1 VKRPILVGGLGLTAG
16 LYLLDSLNQWT
27 DELGAIALL
36 IATGT
41 GIWWKY
47 HHTQTS
53 SPPKFPVL
61 AAITPGTIEQALAEV
76 TRILQQLT
84 LEATDAAVTMSSS
97 LQVSLDTVRQNVDRI
112 SQNLSRK
119 TLTCAIVGGQSAGK
133 TSLLHALTTQWA
145 SSEETAYLL
154 TFQDTPPLF
163 VEEQDTTV
171 PSLVSQPALQPSDVI
186 LFVTTGD
193 LTDSE
198 YQVLASLKES
208 GQRFIVA
215 FNKQDQYLPEDRS
228 IVLHQIQK
236 RLQNLGVSTRD
247 VLAIATQPSEIK
259 VRHHQVNGSF
269 QEWIETPTPD
279 LQGLI
284 QHLQTLVAQ
293 EGQSWV
299 WATALREVMQ
309 LKRVTK
315 GYLNEVRR
323 DRALPL
329 IEQFQWIAATTAFAN
344 PLPVLDLVSTAA
356 INAQLIVDL
365 GAIYQQKF
373 SLEQAQK
380 VAKTLGELLVK
391 LGLVE
396 FTTQAIS
403 GVLKSHVTTFVAG
416 GALQGMSAAYLTRLA
431 GLSLVDYF
439 QEQESIQSPEAAFSL
454 NLERLSQTL
463 KTVFQ
468 ANGSFLQ
475 AFVNQGIGRLFPEPA
490 QLS

>member
-16 LYLLDSLNQWT
+16 LYLLSSLTQWT

-36 IATGT
+36 MATGA

-47 HHTQTS
+47 RHTRTPS
-53 SPPKFPVL
+53 TPKFL
-61 AAITPGTIEQALAEV
+61 ALDVITPVIIEQALAEV
-76 TRILQQLT
+76 TQILQQLT
-84 LEATDAAVTMSSS
+84 LEATDAAVTISSS
-97 LQVSLDTVRQNVDRI
+97 LQVSLDTVQQKVDRI

-119 TLTCAIVGGQSAGK
+119 TLSCAIVGGRSAGK
-133 TSLLHALTTQWA
+133 TSLLHALAGQWA
-145 SSEETAYLL
+145 SVEGTAYQL
-154 TFQDTPPLF
+154 TFEDTPPLF
-163 VEEQDTTV
+163 IEDQDTTFS
-171 PSLVSQPALQPSDVI
+171 SLVSQPELQQSDVI

-198 YQVLASLKES
+198 HQVLVSLQES

-247 VLAIATQPSEIK
+247 VLAIATQPSDIK
-259 VRHHQVNGSF
+259 VRHHQANGGF

-279 LQGLI
+279 IQGLI

-299 WATALREVMQ
+299 WATALREAMQ
-309 LKRVTK
+309 LKTVTK
-315 GYLNEVRR
+315 GYLNEIRR

-396 FTTQAIS
+396 FTTQAIA

-439 QEQESIQSPEAAFSL
+439 QEQDSIPINEATFSL
-454 NLERLSQTL
+454 NSDRLSQIL
-463 KTVFQ
+463 KAAFQ
-468 ANGSFLQ
+468 ANGFFLQ
-475 AFVNQGIGRLFPEPA
+475 AFVKQGLGRLLPEPI